1 MNPQLM
7 HTHANPFLFQELEV
21 RTATDDQGEAW
32 FCAKDV
38 FEALDIGWNG
48 SGTSLRNYPEEWVCT
63 LYLRGQR
70 GSGEV
75 VFLSEAAV
83 YRVLFRSNKPKAIE
97 FANWVCGEVLP
108 AIRKQGFFG
117 TVPTAQRLSFS
128 KQIASLTKDLVKT
141 RDQFQRQILLGELR
155 TLYTL
160 IGQPIP
166 RQELLGKDTKQA
178 DLDL

>member
-1 MNPQLM
+1 MTIELTKP
-7 HTHANPFLFQELEV
+7 HSNPFLFQDMEV

-38 FEALDIGWNG
+38 FEALDIAWKNG
-48 SGTSLRNYPEEWVCT
+48 YSLRNYPREWICP
-63 LYLRGQR
+63 LYLRGQS

-75 VFLSEAAV
+75 LFFTEAAV
-83 YRVLFRSNKPKAIE
+83 YRTIFRSNKPKAID

-117 TVPTAQRLSFS
+117 TVPAGERLSFS
-128 KQIASLTKDLVKT
+128 RQIAALTKDLVKT
-141 RDQFQRQILLGELR
+141 RDQFQKQILVGELR

-160 IGQPIP
+160 IGQHMPSQDLIGQDP
-166 RQELLGKDTKQA
+166 RQPG
-178 DLDL
+178 LDV

>member
-1 MNPQLM
+1 VTIDLTRP
-7 HTHANPFLFQELEV
+7 HSNPFEFEEMEV
-21 RTATDDQGEAW
+21 RTATDDTGAAW

-38 FEALDIGWNG
+38 FEALGIGWNG
-48 SGTSLRNYPEEWVCT
+48 SGTSLRSYPQEWICT

-75 VFLSEAAV
+75 VFISEAAV

-117 TVPTAQRLSFS
+117 AVPAGQRLAFS

-141 RDQFQRQILLGELR
+141 RDQFQKQILVGELR

-160 IGQPIP
+160 IGQPMPSQELIGQDP
-166 RQELLGKDTKQA
+166 RQHGLNV
-178 DLDL
+178 